1 MHNLIGRQYEVEEL
15 ERIYRSGRP
24 EFVVIYGR
32 RRVGKTFLVTQALK
46 GRISFHHT
54 GIFPEEG
61 EKNPKQIQL
70 ESFYFSLLS
79 HGMEGIQKP
88 KSWMEAFYYLEQL
101 LIQKDN
107 GSRQVVF
114 LDELPWMDTPK
125 SGFLSAFEGF
135 WNGWCS
141 DHDNIMLVVCGSA
154 TSWILDN
161 ISHNEGGLYGRSTQ
175 EIKLS
180 PFTLGNCEEY
190 FEHEGIELSR
200 YDIVQTYMV
209 FGGIPYYLRQF
220 RKGLSFEGNT
230 DSILFGPRP
239 KLNDEFNK
247 LFRAIFRNSED
258 CKKII
263 RFLATRHSGFTRE
276 DISKATGIPY
286 GGGLSDTLSA
296 LAESDF
302 ILRYTP
308 YGEKG
313 AVERYKLIDNF
324 CLFWIKYVEP
334 QKEDESFMSD
344 SITSDIMRSWRGIAF
359 EEVCWQ
365 HIPQIKRALG
375 IDGVKTK
382 TSAWNVKGDDN
393 NDGAQIDLLISRADN
408 IVNLCEM
415 KFSGDSYV
423 IDKEENLRIRK
434 RLDSIGKTLS
444 PKQRTHFTMVT
455 TYGVAYGKY
464 SGIVQK
470 QVIMDQLFSHSF

>member
-1 MHNLIGRQYEVEEL
+1 MNNLIGRQHEIEEI

-46 GRISFHHT
+46 GRITFHHT
-54 GIFPEEG
+54 GLYPEEG
-61 EKNPKQIQL
+61 EKNPKKTQL
-70 ESFYFSLLS
+70 ESFYFSLLN
-79 HGMEGIQKP
+79 HGLEGYQKP
-88 KSWMEAFYYLEQL
+88 KSWMEAFYELEQL
-101 LIQKDN
+101 LIKLDD

-141 DHDNIMLVVCGSA
+141 DRDNIMLVVCGSA

-180 PFTLGNCEEY
+180 PFTLRNCEEY
-190 FEHEGIELSR
+190 FEREEIELSR
-200 YDIVQTYMV
+200 YDIVQCYMV
-209 FGGIPYYLRQF
+209 FGGIPYYLSQF
-220 RKGLSFEGNT
+220 RKGLSFERNT
-230 DSILFGPRP
+230 DNILFGSKPR
-239 KLNDEFNK
+239 LNDEFNR
-247 LFRAIFRNSED
+247 LFRAIFSNPED

-263 RFLATRHSGFTRE
+263 RLLASRHSGFTRE
-276 DISKATGIPY
+276 EIAKATGLPY

-302 ILRYTP
+302 IFRYTP
-308 YGEKG
+308 FGERG
-313 AVERYKLIDNF
+313 TVERYKLIDNF

-334 QKEDESFMSD
+334 HKNDTSFMSD
-344 SITSDIMRSWRGIAF
+344 SITSDIMKSWRGIAF
-359 EEVCWQ
+359 EETCRQ

-375 IDGVKTK
+375 IEGVKTK
-382 TSAWNVKGDDN
+382 TSAWSIKGDDDK
-393 NDGAQIDLLISRADN
+393 DGAQIDLLIDRADN

-415 KFSGDSYV
+415 KFAGDSYV
-423 IDKEENLRIRK
+423 IDKEENMKIRH
-434 RLDSIGKTLS
+434 RLDALQQNLS
-444 PKQRTHFTMVT
+444 PKQKPHLTLVT
-455 TYGVAYGKY
+455 TFGVAYGKY
-464 SGIVQK
+464 SGIVQN
-470 QVIMDQLFSHSF
+470 QVTIDHLFE